1 MTYYDPVQCHDE
13 FMFCRHKLHIRGCQE
28 CMATEF
34 KIPELKNPEP
44 IYANVGIQIIVAI
57 YGCDTIQ
64 YVIDRAPHWIDWLMS
79 QGGI

>member
-1 MTYYDPVQCHDE
+1 
-13 FMFCRHKLHIRGCQE
+13 
-28 CMATEF
+28 MATEF

-79 QGGI
+79 QGGIW